1 MVTLSPP
8 PPFQTF
14 NTPLPRSSPTR
25 NSPDFCA
32 GYPLCHDA
40 LKDRIASWEGCCVAA
55 DPTTTGNREREAIPA
70 HTRPVPPAPRRA
82 SRFSSA
88 SSRSGLRVTRPRLV
102 TRKARAHAR
111 TRGRRQ
117 AADSFRAATA
127 KRHRNR
133 GENAAGPCAFDVVA
147 CTPSSRST
155 NERVSPRV
163 FSHRSTTTTAPIE
176 RVISGDP
183 SPPRVIFFSP
193 VERLRKGGR
202 GGCTRVPRGGIISR
216 IRRGGGGRKR
226 CDRRVA
232 IARRGCVLTAA
243 SAIHVWSSNVGLSAV
258 AAVNYCRASEEE
270 EEEFARRGGIRSFVR
285 SFGECASKEN
295 RPSSRE
301 SSVSS
306 RSSARLLLR
315 ESIPARRF
323 M

>member
-183 SPPRVIFFSP
+183 SPPQWFFSP
-193 VERLRKGGR
+193 RSRGWERGEEGGV
-202 GGCTRVPRGGIISR
+202 RVSLEG
-216 IRRGGGGRKR
+216 
-226 CDRRVA
+226 
-232 IARRGCVLTAA
+232 
-243 SAIHVWSSNVGLSAV
+243 GLSRGYV
-258 AAVNYCRASEEE
+258 EGGEEGKDATDE
-270 EEEFARRGGIRSFVR
+270 WRSRV
-285 SFGECASKEN
+285 EDAC
-295 RPSSRE
+295 
-301 SSVSS
+301 
-306 RSSARLLLR
+306 
-315 ESIPARRF
+315 
-323 M
+323 

>member
-1 MVTLSPP
+1 MCKWSPSPP
-8 PPFQTF
+8 LPPFKRLTHRCLVPARREIPRISARGIPSVT
-14 NTPLPRSSPTR
+14 TPSKIVSR
-25 NSPDFCA
+25 
-32 GYPLCHDA
+32 
-40 LKDRIASWEGCCVAA
+40 
-55 DPTTTGNREREAIPA
+55 RERAAAWQLTRRQRETERERRFP
-70 HTRPVPPAPRRA
+70 HTPDPCHRAPRRA

-155 NERVSPRV
+155 NERVFPRV

-243 SAIHVWSSNVGLSAV
+243 SAIHV
-258 AAVNYCRASEEE
+258 
-270 EEEFARRGGIRSFVR
+270 
-285 SFGECASKEN
+285 
-295 RPSSRE
+295 
-301 SSVSS
+301 
-306 RSSARLLLR
+306 
-315 ESIPARRF
+315 
-323 M
+323 